1 MRGAAEDL
9 AKTDPSEREPV
20 LQRYKCAIANSK
32 ITVDVMRPEAHSLT
46 EMAEATYG
54 YVGVRWVRSDGS
66 FDFGFV
72 GPHALEN

>member
-9 AKTDPSEREPV
+9 AKTDPTEREPV
-20 LQRYKCAIANSK
+20 LRRYKCAIANSK

-54 YVGVRWVRSDGS
+54 YVGVRWIRSDGS